1 MQFLK
6 MEALGNDFVVIE
18 GPAPDPGQVRAWC
31 DRRRGIGAD
40 GVLVIS
46 RPGRSGAAARMSLWN
61 SDGSV
66 AESCGNGLR
75 CVARYM
81 FDRGWTDGPA
91 FTVETPTG
99 PSDVE
104 VMADGS
110 VRAELGTYRI
120 GGSVTASGY
129 RFVAASV
136 GNPHAVT
143 FMDEP
148 SGVDCLD
155 LGEIGP
161 LMQDHP
167 AFPEGVNVEFAAPL
181 EPGVFRVRVW
191 ERGAGETRA
200 CGTGAAAVAAVAHA
214 QGRAGPVVEIRYPG
228 GSLGVEVAG
237 ETAWIRGPAES
248 VFAGT
253 IPA

>member
-1 MQFLK
+1 
-6 MEALGNDFVVIE
+6 MEGLGNDFVVIE
-18 GPAPDPGQVRAWC
+18 GSAPEPDQVRAWC

-40 GVLVIS
+40 GVLLIS
-46 RPGRSGAAARMSLWN
+46 GPGRPGAVARMDLWN

-75 CVARYM
+75 CVARYV
-81 FDRGWTDGPA
+81 FDRGWADGRA
-91 FTVETPTG
+91 FTVETPAG
-99 PSDVE
+99 PSGVE
-104 VMADGS
+104 VMAGGS
-110 VRAELGTYRI
+110 VRAELGNYRI
-120 GGSVTASGY
+120 GDSVTASGH

-143 FMDEP
+143 FMDSP
-148 SGVDCLD
+148 ARIDRVD
-155 LGEIGP
+155 LGEIGR

-167 AFPEGVNVEFAAPL
+167 AFPDGVNVEFAAPL

-200 CGTGAAAVAAVAHA
+200 CGTGAVAVAAVAHV
-214 QGRAGPVVEIRYPG
+214 QGRAGPAVEIRYPG
-228 GSLGVEVAG
+228 GSLGVELAG

>member
-1 MQFLK
+1 MEFLK
-6 MEALGNDFVVIE
+6 MEGMGNDFVVTE
-18 GPAPDPGQVRAWC
+18 GLAPDPDQVRAWC
-31 DRRRGIGAD
+31 DRRLGIGAD

-46 RPGRSGAAARMSLWN
+46 EPAHPGAAARMSLWN

-75 CVARYM
+75 CVARYL
-81 FDRGWTDGPA
+81 FDRGWVDGRR
-91 FTVETPTG
+91 FIVDTPTG
-99 PSDVE
+99 PSEVE

-120 GGSVTASGY
+120 GGSVTGSGY
-129 RFVAASV
+129 EFVSVSV

-143 FMDEP
+143 FMEEP
-148 SGVDCLD
+148 GEVDGLN
-155 LGEIGP
+155 LGEIGS

-167 AFPEGVNVEFAAPL
+167 AFPDGVNVEFATPVG
-181 EPGVFRVRVW
+181 PGAFRVRVW

-214 QGRAGPVVEIRYPG
+214 QGRAGPAVEIRYPG
-228 GSLGVEVAG
+228 GSLGVELAG
-237 ETAWIRGPAES
+237 EAAWIRGPAVS

>member
-1 MQFLK
+1 LEFLK
-6 MEALGNDFVVIE
+6 MEALGNDFIVIE
-18 GPAPDPGQVRAWC
+18 GSTPDPGQVRAWC

-40 GVLVIS
+40 GVLVVS
-46 RPGRSGAAARMSLWN
+46 GPGRSGAAARMSLRN
-61 SDGSV
+61 SDGSF

-75 CVARYM
+75 CVARYV
-81 FDRGWTDGPA
+81 FDRGWAEGRA
-91 FTVETPTG
+91 FTVETSTG
-99 PSDVE
+99 LSEVE

-110 VRAELGTYRI
+110 VRAGLGTYRI
-120 GGSVTASGY
+120 GSSVTASGHS
-129 RFVAASV
+129 FVSASV

-143 FMDEP
+143 FMDSP
-148 SGVDCLD
+148 AGIDRVD
-155 LGEIGP
+155 LGEIGR

-181 EPGVFRVRVW
+181 EQGVFRVRVW

-200 CGTGAAAVAAVAHA
+200 CGTGAVAVAAVAHA
-214 QGRAGPVVEIRYPG
+214 QGRAGPVVEICYPG

-237 ETAWIRGPAES
+237 DTAWIRGPAVS

>member
-1 MQFLK
+1 MQFVK

-18 GPAPDPGQVRAWC
+18 GSTPDPGQVRGWC

-46 RPGRSGAAARMSLWN
+46 GPDHSGAAARMSLWN

-75 CVARYM
+75 CVARYV

-91 FTVETPTG
+91 FVVETPAG
-99 PSDVE
+99 PGEVE

-110 VRAELGTYRI
+110 VRAGLGNYRI

-129 RFVAASV
+129 RFVSASV

-143 FMDEP
+143 FIEEP
-148 SGVDCLD
+148 AGVDGVD
-155 LGEIGP
+155 LAAIGR

-167 AFPEGVNVEFAAPL
+167 AFPEGVNVELAARL
-181 EPGVFRVRVW
+181 EQGVFRVRVW

-200 CGTGAAAVAAVAHA
+200 CGTGAVAVAAVAHA
-214 QGRAGPVVEIRYPG
+214 QGRAGPAVEIRYPG
-228 GSLGVEVAG
+228 GSLDVEIAG
-237 ETAWIRGPAES
+237 DAGWISGPAVS

-253 IPA
+253 MPA

>member
-1 MQFLK
+1 
-6 MEALGNDFVVIE
+6 MEGLGNDFVVIE
-18 GPAPDPGQVRAWC
+18 GCAPDRAQVRAWC

-46 RPGRSGAAARMSLWN
+46 VPGRSGATARMDLWN

-75 CVARYM
+75 CVARYV
-81 FDRGWTDGPA
+81 FDRGWAEGPA

-99 PSDVE
+99 LSEVE

-110 VRAELGTYRI
+110 VRAQLGTYRI
-120 GGSVTASGY
+120 GGSVTASGH
-129 RFVAASV
+129 RFVSASV

-143 FMDEP
+143 F
-148 SGVDCLD
+148 VDSPAMIDRVD
-155 LGEIGP
+155 LGEIGRS
-161 LMQDHP
+161 MQDHP

-181 EPGVFRVRVW
+181 EQGVFRVRVW

-214 QGRAGPVVEIRYPG
+214 RGRSGPAVEIRYPG
-228 GSLGVEVAG
+228 GGLGVELAG

>member
-1 MQFLK
+1 MEFLK

-31 DRRRGIGAD
+31 DRRLGIGAD
-40 GVLVIS
+40 GVLVVS
-46 RPGRSGAAARMSLWN
+46 GPDHSGATARMSLWN

-75 CVARYM
+75 CVARYV
-81 FDRGWTDGPA
+81 FDRGWADGRE
-91 FTVETPTG
+91 FIVETLAG
-99 PSDVE
+99 PGRVK

-129 RFVAASV
+129 RFVSASV

-143 FMDEP
+143 FMEDP
-148 SGVDCLD
+148 TGLDGVDLA
-155 LGEIGP
+155 EIGR

-167 AFPEGVNVEFAAPL
+167 AFPEGVNVELAAQL
-181 EPGVFRVRVW
+181 EEGVFRVRVW
-191 ERGAGETRA
+191 ERGAGETWA
-200 CGTGAAAVAAVAHA
+200 CGTGGVAVAVVAHA
-214 QGRAGPVVEIRYPG
+214 QGRAGRAVEIRYPG
-228 GSLGVEVAG
+228 GNLGVELVG
-237 ETAWIRGPAES
+237 ESAWIRGPAAS
-248 VFAGT
+248 VFSGT
-253 IPA
+253 IPS